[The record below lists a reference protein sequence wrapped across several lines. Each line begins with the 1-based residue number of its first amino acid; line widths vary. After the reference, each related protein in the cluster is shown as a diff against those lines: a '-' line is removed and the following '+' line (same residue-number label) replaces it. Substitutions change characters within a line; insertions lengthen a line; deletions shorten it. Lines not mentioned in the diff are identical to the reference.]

1 MLGYGQSC
9 SELDNASTLLSRPPN
24 QSSYSLPVSHQRS
37 ASSVNSTCYTTPP
50 TARRRVRPL
59 PPVPHVPHNSVATTE
74 MWRSPTLPR
83 RCRPL
88 PVPPYQECSTSLSG
102 PFASAPPLRRAVS
115 LPQSTSTSQMMSE
128 RRRKKLPLLD
138 LNSPTMVSMLT
149 RQHTSNSFSAVSE
162 SVAPVTQLSGPL
174 SRVSSLSSA
183 VSSTCEPPGTH
194 LGSPGSPE
202 TTFSEERPRREVMM
216 TGISDEGDLKQPC
229 SIERVNPFPPEATP
243 LAAIVSSAKSQRSGL
258 VGLNCISHRRCAPS
272 PTTLELVTQ
281 TQCRHDCKRPAALT
295 IHVPMST
302 SSLPMTETSSESGR
316 SSPCLTPLTP
326 QSPSLLRRRR
336 FSKLRRHFGEA
347 PPVAMVFG
355 SQLDARED
363 SKPNTPCADAPT
375 SDLQLPTKKWVW
387 DKGGRRRTASSY
399 TDVVRYLRDL

>member
-1 MLGYGQSC
+1 MLGYGRSC
-9 SELDNASTLLSRPPN
+9 SELNDPSTILSRPPN

-50 TARRRVRPL
+50 TTRRRVRPL
-59 PPVPHVPHNSVATTE
+59 PPVPHFPHNSVATTE

-102 PFASAPPLRRAVS
+102 SLASVPPLRRAAS

-162 SVAPVTQLSGPL
+162 SVAPATQLSRPL

-183 VSSTCEPPGTH
+183 VSSTSEPPGTD
-194 LGSPGSPE
+194 LGSRE
-202 TTFSEERPRREVMM
+202 TTFPEERPRREMRM
-216 TGISDEGDLKQPC
+216 TVISDEGDLKQPC
-229 SIERVNPFPPEATP
+229 SIERVNPFPPEATS
-243 LAAIVSSAKSQRSGL
+243 LAAIGSSAKSQHSGL
-258 VGLNCISHRRCAPS
+258 VGLNCISHRWCAPS
-272 PTTLELVTQ
+272 PTALGIVTQ
-281 TQCRHDCKRPAALT
+281 AQCRPDCKRPAALT

-302 SSLPMTETSSESGR
+302 SSLPMTETSSESGQ

-355 SQLDARED
+355 SELAAREN
-363 SKPNTPCADAPT
+363 SKPNTRCADAPT
-375 SDLQLPTKKWVW
+375 SALQLPTKKWVW